1 LAVAITPSRTIQ
13 DQTEIRD
20 LIRQMS
26 RTNPLSGAP
35 YIHGELL
42 KLGLAVRQ
50 GE

>member
-1 LAVAITPSRTIQ
+1 MAITPSGTIQ
-13 DQTEIRD
+13 DQTEIGD

-35 YIHGELL
+35 RIHGELL
-42 KLGLAVRQ
+42 KLGPAVRQ